1 MLIIFS
7 TKDKISSSRYFY
19 SAGQSIFNQ
28 IYYITNQKEFDLI
41 KTKIKKKDIFLLID
55 PTNDFPLG
63 LEKIECLKIV
73 YLIDTHINMHLNI
86 SNNFQLN
93 HRLIISNFFDSI
105 FIYYKKHLN
114 IFIKFQRT
122 YKKRNHKKNVF
133 WSPLACEPN
142 LHYQNLN
149 NKRNYDIAFIGQMG
163 PENSFRHKF
172 LKEIY
177 LSDKL
182 INLKKKYANNIS
194 DKLMSKIYGRTKI
207 VTNVSMNK
215 DINMR
220 YYETMAAGSLL
231 LTNKIRNNRL
241 EILFKEN
248 IDYVTYKDKKD
259 AIKKINYYLNNP
271 SIRKRIAK
279 NGQKKVLNCHTYKH
293 RLQRIIKLS
302 KNLKNNSSSTNFNS
316 IKLGE
321 EYSKIYCI
329 LRKPKQL
336 LKVIQIYGINFLI
349 IKNFFFSILRFVNV
363 RIPLTRNAIRYY
375 FFQKKLKKLYY
386 RV

>member
-7 TKDKISSSRYFY
+7 TKDKISSSRYFQK
-19 SAGQSIFNQ
+19 AAKSIFDKVL
-28 IYYITNQKEFDLI
+28 YITNQKEFDKI
-41 KTKIKKKDIFLLID
+41 KTIIKQEDVFLFID
-55 PTNDFPLG
+55 PTTDFPLEI
-63 LEKIECLKIV
+63 EKIKCLKII
-73 YLIDTHINMHLNI
+73 YLIDTHINLHLDKL
-86 SNNFQLN
+86 NNFQLI
-93 HRLIISNFFDSI
+93 HRLILSNFFDVI
-105 FIYYKKHLN
+105 FVYNKQHLN
-114 IFIKFQRT
+114 EFVKFKYNNKEKKQIKDI
-122 YKKRNHKKNVF
+122 H
-133 WSPLACEPN
+133 WCPLACEPN
-142 LHYQNLN
+142 LHYQNIN
-149 NKRNYDIAFIGQMG
+149 NKRYYDIAFIGQMG

-177 LSDKL
+177 FSDKL
-182 INLKKKYANNIS
+182 IYLKKKYANNIS
-194 DKLMSKIYGRTKI
+194 DKLMSKTYGQTKI
-207 VTNVSMNK
+207 VTNVSINK

-231 LTNKIRNNRL
+231 LTNKIRNNGL
-241 EILFKEN
+241 EVLFKEN

-279 NGQKKVLNCHTYKH
+279 NGQKKVLSYHTYKH

-349 IKNFFFSILRFVNV
+349 IKNLFFSILRFINV
-363 RIPLTRNAIRYY
+363 RIPLTRNAIRHH
-375 FFQKKLKKLYY
+375 FFQRKLEKLYY

>member
-28 IYYITNQKEFDLI
+28 IHYITNQKEFDLI

-63 LEKIECLKIV
+63 LEKIECLKII
-73 YLIDTHINMHLNI
+73 YLIDTHINMHLDI

-93 HRLIISNFFDSI
+93 HRLILSNFFDSI
-105 FIYYKKHLN
+105 FLYYKKHLN

-122 YKKRNHKKNVF
+122 YKKINHKKNIF

-149 NKRNYDIAFIGQMG
+149 NKRNYDISFIGQMG
-163 PENSFRHKF
+163 PEISYRHKF
-172 LKEIY
+172 LKKIY
-177 LSDKL
+177 FS
-182 INLKKKYANNIS
+182 NNYNYLKKKYANNIS
-194 DKLMSKIYGRTKI
+194 DSLMSKIYGQSKI
-207 VTNVSMNK
+207 VTNFSINN

-220 YYETMAAGSLL
+220 YYEAMSAGCLL
-231 LTNKIRNNRL
+231 LTNKIKNSGAEL
-241 EILFKEN
+241 LFKEN
-248 IDYVTYKDKKD
+248 VDYVSYKNEKD

-271 SIRKRIAK
+271 KKRKKIART
-279 NGQKKVLNCHTYKH
+279 GQRNVLNYHTYKH
-293 RLQRIIKLS
+293 RLINIIKLS
-302 KNLKNNSSSTNFNS
+302 INLKNNSLSNNFNS

-329 LRKPKQL
+329 LKKPEQII
-336 LKVIQIYGINFLI
+336 KVILNYGVNFLI
-349 IKNFFFSILRFVNV
+349 IKNLLFSFLRLINTRF
-363 RIPLTRNAIRYY
+363 PLTRNSIKQY
-375 FFQKKLKKLYY
+375 FMTKRINKFYKKI
-386 RV
+386 